1 MEVHGTVPQTSFVR
15 KSDHMQLQFLRCS
28 GTATHAA
35 RPSDERGS
43 PACEDGATPS
53 GRSIVIT
60 GFAPYLQAMPRPAQS
75 LAVVGADY
83 PNKRGPGR
91 RFEIALC
98 MPGEAVELRPEPKN
112 PADSRAIGVYSAR
125 DVQIGYIQAEYAQW
139 IGGQLA
145 VVRAIF
151 QRADTFGAVIRVT
164 FDGSTPVLP
173 VEKLKLAQPTHA
185 PDEGADP
192 DWPPR
197 EPTDDFGDI

>member
-1 MEVHGTVPQTSFVR
+1 
-15 KSDHMQLQFLRCS
+15 
-28 GTATHAA
+28 
-35 RPSDERGS
+35 
-43 PACEDGATPS
+43 
-53 GRSIVIT
+53 
-60 GFAPYLQAMPRPAQS
+60 
-75 LAVVGADY
+75 
-83 PNKRGPGR
+83 
-91 RFEIALC
+91 

-173 VEKLKLAQPTHA
+173 VQKPKPVRSIPITG
-185 PDEGADP
+185 DEVDD

-197 EPTDDFGDI
+197 ASLDNFSGI